1 MVVTTRRERQ
11 IPAIHVPEVQD
22 ESYGA
27 TQIGPFD
34 YVPKLGFREYWYPG
48 VWVKEVGRKP
58 KNIKMLGEELVLFR
72 GKNGKIV
79 ALNEWCPHRGA
90 RLSRG
95 FCEFEGTVTC
105 PYHGYTFDETGKC
118 VAGLIESTES
128 PLVNKMRTRVY
139 PTAEWQGIVL
149 VWMGETD
156 PVPFEEDLPYEFSD
170 STLTGRK
177 YTRVKTWETNWTEP
191 MNQGIDYHEFY
202 LHRGLNFWRFVDYRL
217 PFWRPKS
224 VSTGGTEIVSEGED
238 NIWVKTAEAKFGHAE
253 YPGLGKWPR
262 KTWWRKLSAP
272 KTPNAG
278 MIATATGEKA
288 WATYNHNLQLPTK
301 IRVCIGSLVH
311 LRWGV
316 PVDEQN
322 TRVWTFTVCKTP
334 KTSLGKFWMDV
345 WYYLWNKPAR
355 VVAIN
360 EKEDLIVFKSEHINL
375 ERPQKLGLLDRGLIL
390 FRRNLAKRSRD
401 FQRLGG
407 ARGCLKQEPDPAMVR
422 KWARNHR

>member
-11 IPAIHVPEVQD
+11 IPAVRVPDVQD

-34 YVPKLGFREYWYPG
+34 YVPKVGFREYWYPC
-48 VWVKEVGRKP
+48 VWTKEVGRKP
-58 KNIKMLGEELVLFR
+58 KNIKMLGDELVLFR

-105 PYHGYTFDETGKC
+105 PYHGYTFDETGNC

-139 PTAEWQGIVL
+139 PTAEWNGIVL

-238 NIWVKTAEAKFGHAE
+238 NIWVKTAEGQVRPRRIPRPWQMAPKDLVAQALRTQDPQRWHDRHRHGRKGLGHLQPQPPTPNQDQGLHRQPGAPEMGRPRRRAE
-253 YPGLGKWPR
+253 HPGLDFHRLQDSQDLPR
-262 KTWWRKLSAP
+262 KVLDGCLVLPLEQARPSRRHQRKRRP
-272 KTPNAG
+272 
-278 MIATATGEKA
+278 
-288 WATYNHNLQLPTK
+288 
-301 IRVCIGSLVH
+301 GSLQERAH
-311 LRWGV
+311 QPGAPPEARPPRQGSYPLPPKPGQALPRLPAPRRCPRLPQTG
-316 PVDEQN
+316 
-322 TRVWTFTVCKTP
+322 TRP
-334 KTSLGKFWMDV
+334 
-345 WYYLWNKPAR
+345 
-355 VVAIN
+355 
-360 EKEDLIVFKSEHINL
+360 
-375 ERPQKLGLLDRGLIL
+375 
-390 FRRNLAKRSRD
+390 RN
-401 FQRLGG
+401 G
-407 ARGCLKQEPDPAMVR
+407 P
-422 KWARNHR
+422 